1 MLKLEELG
9 CSMGGVLRNDNTRK
23 MLYARTNTSRDRARD
38 NVTSNVRA
46 EMLETQ
52 LKTKDSE
59 IERLKLSLDE
69 EREKRRKSDSEKRTI
84 IKQIQ

>member
-1 MLKLEELG
+1 
-9 CSMGGVLRNDNTRK
+9 
-23 MLYARTNTSRDRARD
+23 MLYVRTNTSRDRARE
-38 NVTSNVRA
+38 NVASNVRV

-52 LKTKDSE
+52 IKAKDSE

-69 EREKRRKSDSEKRTI
+69 EREKRRKSDSERRMI